1 VLWTICIILSQGIG
15 YLKCAAAAALEVEQ
29 QARDGRTA
37 EHTLAKAVWLIIRHL
52 LRSPAMEHTHKK
64 LDLELSDLR
73 TRLSQMGGLVIA
85 QIDRALGCLSEHD
98 VRGTR
103 VVIER
108 DINVNRMDI
117 DLEEM
122 CMQLLA
128 LHQPV
133 AGDLR
138 LITAVMKITTELERI
153 GDRVV
158 NICEAVHDRDEG
170 DPLTSHAEVSQM
182 GALALAMVHG
192 GLTAFSRADSSVAK
206 RVFEKDNEFDALYSA
221 VFAKLTSVAK
231 APDRVAHDTK
241 LAFLS
246 KDLNEISEHA
256 TNIAEV
262 VMFMVDGKEI
272 NHMDMHERRAT
283 R

>member
-1 VLWTICIILSQGIG
+1 
-15 YLKCAAAAALEVEQ
+15 
-29 QARDGRTA
+29 
-37 EHTLAKAVWLIIRHL
+37 
-52 LRSPAMEHTHKK
+52 MEHTDKQF
-64 LDLELSDLR
+64 DPELFNLR
-73 TRLSQMGGLVIA
+73 TKLSQMGDMVMA
-85 QIDRALGCLSEHD
+85 QLDQALGCLSEHH
-98 VRGTR
+98 VHGTR
-103 VVIER
+103 VIIEH
-108 DINVNRMDI
+108 DIDVNRMDI

-122 CMQLLA
+122 CLQLLA

-158 NICEAVHDRDEG
+158 NICEAVHDRDKR

-182 GALALAMVHG
+182 GALALAMVRG
-192 GLTAFSRADSSVAK
+192 SLMAFSRADSSVAK
-206 RVFEKDNEFDALYSA
+206 RVFEKDNEFDALYGA
-221 VFAKLTSVAK
+221 VFAKLTSAAK
-231 APDRVAHDTK
+231 DPDRVAHDTK

-262 VMFMVDGKEI
+262 VMFIVDGKEI
-272 NHMDMHERRAT
+272 SHMDMHERRAA

>member
-1 VLWTICIILSQGIG
+1 
-15 YLKCAAAAALEVEQ
+15 
-29 QARDGRTA
+29 
-37 EHTLAKAVWLIIRHL
+37 
-52 LRSPAMEHTHKK
+52 MEHTHKNF
-64 LDLELSDLR
+64 DLELSDLR
-73 TRLSQMGGLVIA
+73 AKLTQMGDLVVA
-85 QIDRALGCLSEHD
+85 QIESALACLSDHD
-98 VRGTR
+98 VSGTR
-103 VVIER
+103 MIIEQ
-108 DINVNRMDI
+108 DSNVNRMDI

-122 CMQLLA
+122 CVQFLA

-138 LITAVMKITTELERI
+138 RITSAMKISTELERI

-170 DPLTSHAEVSQM
+170 EPLTAHAEVSQM
-182 GALALAMVHG
+182 GALALVMVRDSM
-192 GLTAFSRADSSVAK
+192 TAFSRMDSSLAK
-206 RVFEKDNEFDALYSA
+206 RVFEKDKEFDALYGEA
-221 VFAKLTSVAK
+221 FAKLTASLAK
-231 APDRVAHDTK
+231 DLGGVAHNTK

-272 NHMDMHERRAT
+272 THMDMHERRT
-283 R
+283 PR